1 MARDLEIGDSLV
13 SYKLVDKVFDVVLPS
28 SEKQVLGSLARHAH
42 NDGSEARPCVQ
53 TIMRETSL
61 SERTVQRALRK
72 LETRSWIADASPDK
86 GKRGG
91 KKPVNYRL
99 IPDKWSVIVAPT
111 PVTVT
116 PLPVSQRHSTPVVVT
131 PESVRESVQSNRSK
145 NLSEPKPYQKLE
157 TSVSPSAQ
165 VKPNPKG
172 AGKEIQNRRNV
183 DQTYRAATMEQVNR
197 EYRNWLNSKSAGGGA
212 R

>member
-1 MARDLEIGDSLV
+1 MVRDLEIGDSPV

-53 TIMRETSL
+53 TIMRETGL

-72 LETRSWIADASPDK
+72 LETRGWIADANPDK
-86 GKRGG
+86 GKKGG

-99 IPDKWSVIVAPT
+99 IPGKWGVIVAPT
-111 PVTVT
+111 PVMVT
-116 PLPVSQRHSTPVVVT
+116 PLPVSHRHPTPVTVA
-131 PESVRESVQSNRSK
+131 PESVRQSVQDNRYK
-145 NLSEPKPYQKLE
+145 NLSEPKPYRKPE
-157 TSVSPSAQ
+157 TAFAFGKTQ
-165 VKPNPKG
+165 IKG
-172 AGKEIQNRRNV
+172 AGREDQSQGEPNASNERGWTEEDFKNWKGSYADFIRHRR
-183 DQTYRAATMEQVNR
+183 
-197 EYRNWLNSKSAGGGA
+197 AGSI